1 MLKPICGTCNIER
14 RIGSHGGEN
23 GVEIVIMAG
32 QRKYKA
38 YSSDK
43 WVCPICGNIEYHVA
57 RDTNPFWTEA
67 SDSPPPDFEDGAVPI
82 WETIKDAQ
90 NDLKPRFRYNY
101 VVSVVNGA
109 GSGVLASKGSLSAA
123 RDVIKEYMGDR
134 LKDSRLDSY
143 AERLLE
149 GQPTTHHLEYIVREE
164 NGMGIF
170 HIFYITV
177 LERGL

>member
-1 MLKPICGTCNIER
+1 MLKPICGDCNIER

-23 GVEIVIMAG
+23 GVEVVIMAG

-43 WVCPICGNIEYHVA
+43 WVCPICGNIEYHIA

-67 SDSPPPDFEDGAVPI
+67 SDNPSPDFEDGAIPI
-82 WETIKDAQ
+82 WETIDAAKD
-90 NDLKPRFRYNY
+90 NLKPSFDY
-101 VVSVVNGA
+101 VVSLVNGA

-123 RDVIKEYMGDR
+123 RDVIKEYMGD
-134 LKDSRLDSY
+134 LLEPSRLDSY
-143 AERLLE
+143 AERLVE
-149 GQPTTHHLEYIVREE
+149 GRPTTYRLEYILREE

-170 HIFYITV
+170 YIFYITV
-177 LERGL
+177 LEKGI